1 MDDPH
6 VRTGEKYSELRRFLF
21 ANSNLTSGNTL
32 EFAEEITSSLT
43 VSGGKDLFS
52 RGLHVDSCCFHLP
65 VVEFAFRFFQIN
77 LQVVQRSFS
86 PSRVVTQ
93 QHIY

>member
-32 EFAEEITSSLT
+32 EFAEEITSSLCQVT
-43 VSGGKDLFS
+43 KISLVVGFMSIL
-52 RGLHVDSCCFHLP
+52 CFHLP
-65 VVEFAFRFFQIN
+65 VVDFAFRFFQIN